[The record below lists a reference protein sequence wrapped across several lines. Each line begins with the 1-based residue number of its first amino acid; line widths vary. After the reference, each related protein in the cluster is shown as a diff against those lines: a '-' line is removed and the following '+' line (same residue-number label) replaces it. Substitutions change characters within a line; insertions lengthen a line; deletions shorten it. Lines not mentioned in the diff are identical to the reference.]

1 MTPSE
6 LLESAISRV
15 GVVEAAG
22 LNAVVITC
30 FERAR
35 ARARQFEAD
44 GGAPGPLYGLPVLV
58 KDNQPVAGEPF
69 TSGAAMHSGR
79 IATTSHPIVERIEQS
94 GGIVFGLTNMPEF
107 ALGSHTFNTLY
118 GATSNPH
125 DPDTSAGGS
134 TGGGAAAVACGESW
148 IALGSDLGGSLRQ
161 PANFCGIV
169 GLRPSAGRTP
179 TAAPSASAW
188 RGWWGVG
195 LHSVQGPLGRSVA
208 DVALALDALTDGNP
222 PAVNWYPDAIA
233 DLPPPPSE
241 GYLEYS
247 VRNASLH
254 APTTIAWSVSMAG
267 ILTNKLHPEVG
278 LAVKR
283 AASLLATECNAIAQ
297 NASPRDLGSAG
308 AVTAALRPTIVQHG
322 VCGGPGAPT
331 DDWLSTNGN
340 EMSNVKPELLFELER
355 SRMEGWQARIAKA
368 EAKRQEIESSFVRFF
383 SNFDVLICPCS
394 LMPPFDK
401 SIRYPSKLT
410 KRRKEGSTTTSVAAN
425 DDDDGKGAATMEVHL
440 KHYSDWLLPCTVV
453 SLASCCPA
461 LSLPVSTTTS
471 KYGKAGLPIGVQ
483 LVGRPGGEAELLAAA
498 ALLERA
504 LAKNDTARHVKRTS
518 GLGDGETLRPALDGH
533 AFIRCPESRGSAFRA
548 ESEEGLIDRHPVE
561 PAAKR
566 GEVEGGD
573 ADALV
578 EEWSWDGPRTAQEAA
593 KAHSRAAG
601 EPVTVRESSS

>member
-1 MTPSE
+1 MPGTTPTKKMAPSATRRALIAGSAVAVSAVALYFIRRRRHTIKHIEWWRLSAVDAVAALKAKRVTPSE

-30 FERAR
+30 FERSRTSSPIRGRRRR
-35 ARARQFEAD
+35 AWTALR
-44 GGAPGPLYGLPVLV
+44 LTVLV

-79 IATTSHPIVERIEQS
+79 IATNSHPIVERIEQS

-148 IALGSDLGGSLRQ
+148 IALGSDLGGSLA
-161 PANFCGIV
+161 PAGQLLRYCW
-169 GLRPSAGRTP
+169 LRPSAGRTP

-208 DVALALDALTDGNP
+208 DVALALDALTDGTP

-233 DLPPPPSE
+233 ELPPPPSE

-401 SIRYPSKLT
+401 NIRYPSKLT

-425 DDDDGKGAATMEVHL
+425 DDDDDKGATTMEVHL

-461 LSLPVSTTTS
+461 SPSQSRRPRQST
-471 KYGKAGLPIGVQ
+471 
-483 LVGRPGGEAELLAAA
+483 
-498 ALLERA
+498 
-504 LAKNDTARHVKRTS
+504 
-518 GLGDGETLRPALDGH
+518 
-533 AFIRCPESRGSAFRA
+533 
-548 ESEEGLIDRHPVE
+548 
-561 PAAKR
+561 AKR
-566 GEVEGGD
+566 
-573 ADALV
+573 ACRLACSL
-578 EEWSWDGPRTAQEAA
+578 WA
-593 KAHSRAAG
+593 
-601 EPVTVRESSS
+601 VREARRSC